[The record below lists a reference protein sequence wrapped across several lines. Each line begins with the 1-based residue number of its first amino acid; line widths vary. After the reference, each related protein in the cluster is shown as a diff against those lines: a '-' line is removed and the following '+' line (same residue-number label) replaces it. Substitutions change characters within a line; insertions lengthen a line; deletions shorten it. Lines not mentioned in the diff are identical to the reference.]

1 MTRKEHSP
9 ERLVN
14 DALRAWLMETG
25 LRLQSADLSDAAASL
40 EVRHALLELLR
51 MEAALVGEEEEQIFP
66 RLMEKAPYLVCHF
79 EREHRH
85 IARLRQLV
93 VDAEAACHRY
103 PSPEQAAGLRLAYT
117 SYMAFVLQHGIREES
132 ILSGSVTADMQEGGM
147 AVDSTGLLRFLE
159 AA

>member
-14 DALRAWLMETG
+14 EGLRAWLMETG
-25 LRLQSADLSDAAASL
+25 LRLQAADLTDAAASY
-40 EVRHALLELLR
+40 EVRLSLLELLR
-51 MEAALVGEEEEQIFP
+51 MEAALVAEEEDQVFP

-85 IARLRQLV
+85 IARLRQEV
-93 VDAEAACHRY
+93 VDAELACRRY
-103 PSPEQAAGLRLAYT
+103 PSSEQAAGLRLAYT
-117 SYMAFVLQHGIREES
+117 SYMAFVLQHGIREEN
-132 ILSGSVTADMQEGGM
+132 ILSGSVAADMQEGGM
-147 AVDSTGLLRFLE
+147 AVDATGLLRFLE